1 MAEKKTCTWRGVTCC
16 SSFTSDF
23 YPYAFYMSNP
33 RVLLVTESKE
43 NIYGEYVDFRVEIIV
58 ENYVVPLYIFLNYL
72 IIGYNAWKMFQVI
85 SKDVRV
91 MLGKS
96 VFWNSF

>member
-1 MAEKKTCTWRGVTCC
+1 MVAGGRQKKLVPEEQSTCR

-43 NIYGEYVDFRVEIIV
+43 NIYGEYMDFRVEIIV
-58 ENYVVPLYIFLNYL
+58 ENYVVQSYIFLNYL
-72 IIGYNAWKMFQVI
+72 IIKYN
-85 SKDVRV
+85 
-91 MLGKS
+91 G
-96 VFWNSF
+96 

>member
-1 MAEKKTCTWRGVTCC
+1 MMAGGRKKKLVPEEGSTCC

-43 NIYGEYVDFRVEIIV
+43 NIYGEYMDFRVEIIV
-58 ENYVVPLYIFLNYL
+58 ENYVVPSYIFLNYL
-72 IIGYNAWKMFQVI
+72 IIKYNA
-85 SKDVRV
+85 
-91 MLGKS
+91 
-96 VFWNSF
+96 

>member
-1 MAEKKTCTWRGVTCC
+1 MMAGGRKKKLVPEEESTCC

-23 YPYAFYMSNP
+23 YPYAFYMSSP

-58 ENYVVPLYIFLNYL
+58 ENY
-72 IIGYNAWKMFQVI
+72 
-85 SKDVRV
+85 
-91 MLGKS
+91 
-96 VFWNSF
+96 